1 VTILF
6 SVVEEPKAGVIA
18 DDEEEKALLRYHDSP
33 AEHWRYSRTTSP
45 IESPFELV
53 RARTDPTK
61 GADRG
66 RRG

>member
-1 VTILF
+1 
-6 SVVEEPKAGVIA
+6 VIA

-61 GADRG
+61 GAD
-66 RRG
+66 